1 MMGWHHRCDGQEFEQ
16 ALGGGEGQGNLGCCS
31 PWSHKELDTTERLKS
46 NNTRRGVGMP
56 KSLFLHVPTL
66 REQGAA
72 FRSCRSGDRP
82 PLPSWAP
89 GVGTSCCHH
98 EGHTTGCP
106 CLPGRAHGSHGCTSL
121 VGANGQRIVRKETAS
136 IQTKNN
142 PRAKKI

>member
-16 ALGGGEGQGNLGCCS
+16 ALGDGEGQGNLGAAV
-31 PWSHKELDTTERLKS
+31 HGVTELDTTERLKS
-46 NNTRRGVGMP
+46 NNTRGGAGMP

-82 PLPSWAP
+82 PLPSRAP

-98 EGHTTGCP
+98 QGPHNWMPLPPWECARVTRLHIP
-106 CLPGRAHGSHGCTSL
+106 CQG
-121 VGANGQRIVRKETAS
+121 
-136 IQTKNN
+136 
-142 PRAKKI
+142 